1 MEITIPQREH
11 IHRTE
16 VADPVNWYY
25 IWGTKAFFLHRL
37 KMALAMLGS
46 RKYERLLD
54 IGFGC
59 GIFLPELSKR
69 CDELYGI
76 DIHENI
82 HLVEDM
88 MQKEG
93 LQSTLSKAS
102 VTEIPYPDN
111 YFESI
116 VCMSVLEHI
125 RDIGAA
131 IREIR
136 RVTKP
141 GGTIVLG
148 FPVDNVLSYAALWI
162 SYIWQPNA
170 KLEDEHVC
178 SHTDI
183 LKEIQNQFHGVQTR
197 KFPSFVPL
205 NLSLYVVCQCQAGS
219 K

>member
-1 MEITIPQREH
+1 MEITIPRREN
-11 IHRTE
+11 IHRTD

-25 IWGTKAFFLHRL
+25 IWGTKTFFLYRL
-37 KMALAMLGS
+37 KMALSMLGT
-46 RKYERLLD
+46 RKYEKLLD

-59 GIFLPELSKR
+59 GIFLPELLKR
-69 CDELYGI
+69 CDELHGI

-93 LQSTLSKAS
+93 LKSTLSNAS
-102 VTEIPYPDN
+102 VTKIPYPDK
-111 YFESI
+111 YFDCI

-125 RDIGAA
+125 QDLRTA

-136 RVTKP
+136 RVTKDD
-141 GGTIVLG
+141 GTIVLG
-148 FPVDNVLSYAALWI
+148 FPVDNVLSYVALWI

-170 KLEDEHVC
+170 KLGEEHV
-178 SHTDI
+178 STHNDI
-183 LKEIQNQFHGVQTR
+183 LKELRNQLHVKQTR

-205 NLSLYVVCQCQAGS
+205 NLSLYFVCQCQVIS
-219 K
+219 